1 MQADVL
7 ETLEQGT
14 SLVCWLAEG
23 RIPIGRFLQ
32 EYGDFYHYNSLDGHE
47 GAVGRIPGL
56 DEQASIIRL
65 HERVQEI
72 VYHVYDADAPLPAY
86 EDAGRILPTE
96 AERRIVAVARELD
109 ASLLLRRIREVADTR
124 ERPPED

>member
-1 MQADVL
+1 MADVL
-7 ETLEQGT
+7 KALEQGT
-14 SLVCWLAEG
+14 SLVCSLAEG

-32 EYGDFYHYNSLDGHE
+32 EYGDFYHYNALDGHE

-72 VYHVYDADAPLPAY
+72 AYDVYDADAPLAAY
-86 EDAGRILPTE
+86 EDAGRILPGE

-109 ASLLLRRIREVADTR
+109 ASRLLRRIREVDDKR
-124 ERPPED
+124 KGPPED